1 MNSITGA
8 LIALLVVALCT
19 GLVLAQGDPTA
30 QLTFKKIDIKTVD
43 NPYFESWSSEIHAPG
58 EKVTLKTPVKKDLP
72 QNMMLKGSVEFEGSQ
87 IGEIDMSICEAF
99 KDEAF
104 GKDILDTGIPKGKF
118 PRNCPA
124 KSNGEY
130 VLSKYAFP
138 REKIPAG
145 IPDGKIVGRVFI
157 YEPGKDP
164 YISINVEA
172 ELSHK
177 PPGLGR

>member
-1 MNSITGA
+1 MNSITGV
-8 LIALLVVALCT
+8 LIPLLAVGFCT
-19 GLVLAQGDPTA
+19 DLVLAQGDPTA
-30 QLTFKKIDIKTVD
+30 QLIFKKIDIKIVD
-43 NPYFESWSSEIHAPG
+43 NPYFELWSSEIHAPG
-58 EKVTLKTPVKKDLP
+58 DKITLKTPIKKDLP
-72 QNMMLKGSVEFEGSQ
+72 QNMMLKGNVEFGGSQ
-87 IGEIDMSICEAF
+87 IGEIDMTLCEAF
-99 KDEAF
+99 KDETF

-130 VLSKYAFP
+130 VLNKYAFP
-138 REKIPAG
+138 PEKIPAG
-145 IPDGKIVGRVFI
+145 IPDGKIVGEVFI

-164 YISINVEA
+164 YISIRVEA